1 METIIVSQ
9 LSIIAIVVVTMYALI
24 KLSYQDK
31 PKENK

>member
-24 KLSYQDK
+24 KLSYPTDK
-31 PKENK
+31 KNK